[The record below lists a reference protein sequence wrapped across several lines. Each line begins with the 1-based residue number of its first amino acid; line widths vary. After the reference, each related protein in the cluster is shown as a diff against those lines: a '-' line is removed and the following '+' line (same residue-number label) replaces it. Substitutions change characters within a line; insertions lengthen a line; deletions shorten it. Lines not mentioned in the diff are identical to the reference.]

1 MVRNRLQ
8 VVSARLAAA
17 MAGSPPLLILVLAA
31 LLPMTAQAQKA
42 PSLVPTVA
50 SVQEAE
56 PIPFRAAIGSDLSDV
71 RGVGVVAD
79 AALSVAWFDAEDDLL
94 WVSFRL
100 AGDRPVEFERLVV
113 SVAGGTVHE
122 VAAGSV
128 AVHPAA
134 DPSAP
139 LVAIAEIVDATPS
152 VGAGWG
158 AWLFENQS
166 AEPVRIASVAYAP
179 SAVASDVVL
188 ARSFTG
194 STLRDDFAAWAL
206 ELEDFVQTALDAAA
220 NGAPSELQ
228 QSLARAFAPD
238 VRTGVRTGVRTAQ
251 GTMLEIAPGA
261 AVGLVVTPASFTEE
275 PADATLYID
284 PAVTTISP
292 AGVRRVTFSAGPTVR
307 STVPSTVP

>member
-1 MVRNRLQ
+1 MIRNRLQ
-8 VVSARLAAA
+8 VVSARFV
-17 MAGSPPLLILVLAA
+17 GSLSSWSRLPTLVLAA
-31 LLPMTAQAQKA
+31 VLPLTAQAQEA

-56 PIPFRAAIGSDLSDV
+56 PIPFRAALGSDLSDV

-100 AGDRPVEFERLVV
+100 AGDRPVDVERLVV
-113 SVAGGTVHE
+113 SLAGGSVHE

-152 VGAGWG
+152 AGPGWG
-158 AWLFENQS
+158 AWLFENRS

-179 SAVASDVVL
+179 SDVASDLVL
-188 ARSFTG
+188 VRSFAG
-194 STLRDDFAAWAL
+194 STLRDDFRAWAL
-206 ELEDFVQTALDAAA
+206 EIEDAVQATLDAAG
-220 NGAPSELQ
+220 NGAETGVPSELEP
-228 QSLARAFAPD
+228 SLARAFGPD
-238 VRTGVRTGVRTAQ
+238 VRTGVRTGVRTSE
-251 GTMLEIAPGA
+251 GTLIEIAPGA
-261 AVGLVVTPASFTEE
+261 AMGLVVTPASFTAEV
-275 PADATLYID
+275 ADDTLFID
-284 PAVTTISP
+284 PAVATISP
-292 AGVRRVTFSAGPTVR
+292 DGVRTVTFTAGPTAR
-307 STVPSTVP
+307 FGAP